1 MRPQDSTWKRKS
13 VMSEASK
20 IGYHAVMEAVTAAEA
35 GGIGAYDMCVAVE
48 LTAAVKERVK
58 GMRLKKAKG
67 IVLDSVDE
75 LYRIA
80 LDVFR
85 SSAGAC
91 TPKDAA
97 YGTVKCFISC
107 GMDVQKTENYAKSK
121 MFALIC

>member
-1 MRPQDSTWKRKS
+1 
-13 VMSEASK
+13 MSEASK
-20 IGYHAVMEAVTAAEA
+20 IGYHAVMDAVMAAES

-48 LTAAVKERVK
+48 LAAAVGERCK
-58 GMRLKKAKG
+58 AMRLKKAKG
-67 IVLDSVDE
+67 MLLAAAED

-80 LDVFR
+80 IDVFN

-107 GMDVQKTENYAKSK
+107 GMDVKKTETYAKSK
-121 MFALIC
+121 MFALMC